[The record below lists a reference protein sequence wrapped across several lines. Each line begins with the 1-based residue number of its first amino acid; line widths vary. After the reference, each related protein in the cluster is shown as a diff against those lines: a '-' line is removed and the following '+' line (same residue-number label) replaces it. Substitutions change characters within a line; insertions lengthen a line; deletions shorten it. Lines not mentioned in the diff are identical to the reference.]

1 MHTHFFAPFA
11 FCTFVLAGRDFFSLA
26 LETERDAASEHGPK
40 RKEKRKG
47 KIKKKKRKKMKPNV
61 DYVRLVDA
69 MADAVRELNRGSDA
83 LDVGSASAALG
94 ALRDALAVADAELTM
109 RTATL
114 ATEIAEHAQCRAQ
127 LADERTALAALEA
140 EFLST
145 RQTLDER
152 TKQRAEE
159 IAEHAKCRQELTLCT
174 AMLTAEMSGH
184 AQCRS
189 QLADE
194 KSARAAKEAE
204 LCAAIESMQ
213 QQLAE
218 WTASMER
225 TRAEL
230 RDALPAEIP
239 QLPAEAPAEL
249 PQGDGPISW
258 GTVTAVTSAS
268 VSWYDAFHVVGDEL
282 LDAKTNASYGTGA
295 WVSTVAYAAR
305 VATWDDRWLV
315 AQFAAGTVKS
325 AFFYDDAYVPTAAS
339 IIALSFTQ
347 RELPWTGNL
356 PAAASFEHTLVVGS
370 PVVLDFAFSPPLTG
384 TALPASLAATLN
396 GEPLS
401 LESASFALCSTGAC
415 GASVGTIRMPFTAL
429 EATEHVFELSTLERT
444 SRFVVPAAAVFTY
457 PTVVTTARSPATLGQ
472 SVRLTTGF
480 SSAFP
485 ASATA
490 TVVVAPY
497 GTPNGQSA
505 TATLATVSGATVFSD
520 HTVTVDAAHHG
531 AFTVAYG
538 PTVRT
543 FMWGT
548 GALTEGD
555 IYTFPSTF
563 SYDGSA
569 NGLGRVTR
577 GYKQG
582 PQIALRQSTACSLE
596 LTFAGGDGLHS
607 SAVDSQVAYVAYV
620 QGGVETPIP
629 PSALLC
635 TLPSKLTITSM
646 TVAQTTSV
654 TLKVRLRGPD
664 GFVGDEMAVLIPSE
678 QIASSAAN
686 VYFVDDYP
694 RQIVGDG
701 TYAWS
706 IKGEPTPGIWL
717 TGGGRAPT
725 GNPAHYYA
733 AFFREWGNTLVAR
746 FNDDFTGKS
755 AWAIEASMES
765 RTVENIDEL
774 LSKRGI
780 SFTWTGNLRG
790 AGDAGPVSGPTA
802 GPVSRTGSGPTDG
815 PIATGPHIEEAD

>member
-1 MHTHFFAPFA
+1 MN
-11 FCTFVLAGRDFFSLA
+11 R
-26 LETERDAASEHGPK
+26 
-40 RKEKRKG
+40 
-47 KIKKKKRKKMKPNV
+47 NV

-69 MADAVRELNRGSDA
+69 MADAVRELNRGNDA
-83 LDVGSASAALG
+83 QAQLGVGSASAALG
-94 ALRDALAVADAELTM
+94 ALRDALAVADAELTL

-114 ATEIAEHAQCRAQ
+114 ATEIAEHAQCRHE
-127 LADERTALAALEA
+127 LTLRTATLDTKIA
-140 EFLST
+140 EHAQCRWELLST
-145 RQTLDER
+145 RQTL
-152 TKQRAEE
+152 AAE
-159 IAEHAKCRQELTLCT
+159 IAEHAR
-174 AMLTAEMSGH
+174 
-184 AQCRS
+184 CRS
-189 QLADE
+189 QLVDE
-194 KSARAAKEAE
+194 KTARAAKEAE

-213 QQLAE
+213 RQLAE

-230 RDALPAEIP
+230 RAAL
-239 QLPAEAPAEL
+239 PAEL
-249 PQGDGPISW
+249 PQGDGPISL
-258 GTVTAVTSAS
+258 GVVTAVTAAM
-268 VSWYDAFHVVGDEL
+268 VSWYDGFNAFRVVGDEL
-282 LDAKTNASYGTGA
+282 LDAETGSLYGTGA

-305 VATWDDRWLV
+305 VATWDDGWLV

-339 IIALSFTQ
+339 ILALSFTWP
-347 RELPWTGNL
+347 EWPWTGNL
-356 PAAASFEHTLVVGS
+356 PAAAPSPPSASSASSAPSASSASFEHTLVVGS
-370 PVVLDFAFSPPLTG
+370 PVVLDFSFSPPLTG

-401 LESASFALCSTGAC
+401 LESASFAVCATGAC
-415 GASVGTIRMPFTAL
+415 GASAGTIRMPFTAL

-457 PTVVTTARSPATLGQ
+457 PTVVTTARSPATLGPLGQ

-569 NGLGRVTR
+569 NGLGRVTH
-577 GYKQG
+577 GYEQG
-582 PQIALRQSTACSLE
+582 PQLALRQSTACSLE
-596 LTFAGGDGLHS
+596 LTFVGGDGLHS
-607 SAVDSQVAYVAYV
+607 SSVDSQVSYVAYV

-629 PSALLC
+629 PSALRC
-635 TLPSKLTITSM
+635 TGPSKVTITSM

-654 TLKVRLRGPD
+654 TLKVKLRGPD
-664 GFVGDEMAVLIPSE
+664 GTVGDEITVVIPSE
-678 QIASSAAN
+678 EIASSAAN

-725 GNPAHYYA
+725 GNPPHYYA
-733 AFFREWGNTLVAR
+733 AFFSAWGNTLVAR
-746 FNDDFTGKS
+746 FHDDFTGKS

-774 LSKRGI
+774 LSERGI

-790 AGDAGPVSGPTA
+790 AGDAGPVSGPKD
-802 GPVSRTGSGPTDG
+802 GPVSGTGSGPTDG
-815 PIATGPHIEEAD
+815 PVATGPHIEESRLKNT